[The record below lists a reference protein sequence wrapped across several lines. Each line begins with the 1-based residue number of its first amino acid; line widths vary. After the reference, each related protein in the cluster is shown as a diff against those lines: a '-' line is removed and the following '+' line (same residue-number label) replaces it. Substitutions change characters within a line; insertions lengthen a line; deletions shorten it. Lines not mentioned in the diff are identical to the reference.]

1 MTNTTLQ
8 TQIKEL
14 SESINFLS
22 EFVTTELYPELGLNA
37 EVDLNILD
45 HKTKT
50 TIDTVSATSSIVE
63 ENQKTSVNQEV
74 TADLTQ
80 NGSSDMALSL
90 SKPILKDF
98 QGKVVIW
105 SQDIMTQEHR
115 ILLKNILAAV
125 NISPA
130 NVVLETS
137 DAHTNW
143 SNTPL
148 IFSFGIDGL
157 PGESYIRQAWKDS
170 ILIKA
175 DSLARLQTNIDKKRA
190 LWTVLKDGIQL

>member
-1 MTNTTLQ
+1 MTNATLQ

-14 SESINFLS
+14 SESINFVS
-22 EFVTTELYPELGLNA
+22 EFVTTELYPKLGLSA
-37 EVDLNILD
+37 EVDLNI
-45 HKTKT
+45 HGHNTKAT
-50 TIDTVSATSSIVE
+50 TDAVSVTSSIVE
-63 ENQKTSVNQEV
+63 ENQIPVVNAEI
-74 TADLTQ
+74 TTLTQ
-80 NGSSDMALSL
+80 NGSSDMASSL

-105 SQDIMTQEHR
+105 SQDTMSTEHR
-115 ILLKNILAAV
+115 TLLKNILAAV

-170 ILIKA
+170 ILIKS
-175 DSLARLQTNIDKKRA
+175 DSLASLHTNVDKKRA
-190 LWTVLKDGIQL
+190 LWKVLKDGILL